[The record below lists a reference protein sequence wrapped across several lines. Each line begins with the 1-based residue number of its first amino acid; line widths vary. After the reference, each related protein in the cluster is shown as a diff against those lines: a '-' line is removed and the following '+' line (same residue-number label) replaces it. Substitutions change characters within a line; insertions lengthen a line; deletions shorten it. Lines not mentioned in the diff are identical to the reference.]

1 MPRSVEPPEWQVRA
15 YSGARTSP
23 IYDTGPQGPTQSQI
37 DQFTKWNT
45 NVAGKDQLAA
55 GSVPVAGSA
64 VNGSV
69 KTNNLSVTPATSV
82 NVKDTNLLVSQNFTA
97 ASTVVA
103 VGQWSWWG
111 EDGHLAKGC
120 ARVDCNG
127 SQHDLVSNEVS
138 VVAGENLTVTVW
150 VKWAGLSYTGSNPI
164 ALGVEKYRQGRD
176 PDTNGIVYMDVGGDD
191 VTSLSSPAASSGWV
205 KLTGEYTVPDKVD
218 QLRFRFHVATAVT
231 AGYILWDEAEFR
243 KTDLIPDEA
252 VPGVGNINDNVV
264 NNLYGQS
271 GTGFGHADA
280 AKAFSN
286 TSSAVTSVS
295 SKVAAL
301 EAAGSGGSIAGDD
314 FTYAGAL
321 LTSGY
326 WSGSYSSP
334 GLGYYQADGQVAR
347 WATSPAVGVNESKFY
362 WTGTGSTSAGDYQL
376 VQIVLASALYRHPIT
391 GAQSSISIYGRV
403 ASDWQSYVKLT
414 LNGDT
419 TWTLKNCVAGVE
431 TTMTSGTVS
440 LPGVGSTISLYVGS
454 WSTSE
459 SRRFTADINGTP
471 LLNYLEP
478 GTTSVVGA
486 ANRRWGWGGVA
497 RGWVAGYYAY
507 INGRVYIYTNGW
519 VGSPDVD
526 QWLATDQ

>member
-23 IYDTGPQGPTQSQI
+23 IYDTGPRGPTQSQI

-64 VNGSV
+64 VSGTV
-69 KTNNLSVTPATSV
+69 KTNNMSVTPATSV
-82 NVKDTNLLVSQNFTA
+82 TVKDTNLIVAQNFSSS
-97 ASTVVA
+97 STVASVA
-103 VGQWSWWG
+103 NWSWWG
-111 EDGHLAKGC
+111 EDGHLTRGC

-127 SQHDLVSNEVS
+127 NQHDLVSNEVS
-138 VVAGENLTVTVW
+138 VVAGENVTVSVY
-150 VKWAGLSYTGSNPI
+150 VKWADLVYTGSDPI
-164 ALGVEKYRQGRD
+164 ALGVEKYRQGLD
-176 PDTNGIVYMDVGGDD
+176 PDTNGVLYMDVGGDD
-191 VTSLSSPAASSGWV
+191 LSTLSSPASSGGWV
-205 KLTGEYTVPDKVD
+205 KLTSEYEVPDKVD
-218 QLRFRFHVATAVT
+218 QLRFRFHTAAAAT
-231 AGYILWDEAEFR
+231 AGYVLWDEAEFR

-264 NNLYGQS
+264 NNLYGQT

-314 FTYAGAL
+314 FTYTGTL
-321 LTSGY
+321 LSSGY

-334 GLGYYQADGQVAR
+334 SVGYYSADGQVAK
-347 WATSPAVGVNESKFY
+347 WYTSTIGATDARFY
-362 WTGTGSTSAGDYQL
+362 WTGTDPTSAGDYQL
-376 VQIVLASALYRHPIT
+376 VQVVLGSALYQHWLAT
-391 GAQSSISIYGRV
+391 GAYNSICLYGRV
-403 ASDWQSYVKLT
+403 SSDWLSYVQFCI
-414 LNGDT
+414 NADA
-419 TWTLKNCVAGVE
+419 TWTLKCAVGGAE
-431 TTMTSGTVS
+431 TALSNGTCTI
-440 LPGVGSTISLYVGS
+440 PGVGSTISLYLGA

-459 SRRFTADINGTP
+459 ARRFTADINGTP
-471 LLNYLEP
+471 VFNVLEG

-486 ANRRWGWGGVA
+486 SNRRWGWGGVS
-497 RGWVAGYYAY
+497 RGWVAGYYG
-507 INGRVYIYTNGW
+507 GRYLNQQGQ